1 MERRKKTEDARRE
14 TQAILD
20 AQAEQVRQN
29 KLEMERRDAERAKR
43 MQLEAKE
50 RAVANDE
57 KRKKADMRIQSEWG
71 SSVYVHE
78 CWRCSAPLRW
88 AVLPGA
94 VSEVLARLG

>member
-1 MERRKKTEDARRE
+1 MALTCLRPHGLLAQPRREVERRKKTEDARRE

-71 SSVYVHE
+71 RSLYV
-78 CWRCSAPLRW
+78 
-88 AVLPGA
+88 
-94 VSEVLARLG
+94 